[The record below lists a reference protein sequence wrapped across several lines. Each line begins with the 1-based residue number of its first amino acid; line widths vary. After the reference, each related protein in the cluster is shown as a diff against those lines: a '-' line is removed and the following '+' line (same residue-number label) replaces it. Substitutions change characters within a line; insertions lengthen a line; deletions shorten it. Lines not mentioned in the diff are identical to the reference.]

1 MKSTKQKGGST
12 LEITNDS
19 SGINNK
25 KEPVVIT
32 RIPYDIKIFSFFC
45 ILGLL
50 VRILFAGKDEYATA
64 TVWGYGFSVLALLGL
79 VISSFAMSS
88 KSQFSQGV
96 MGFFKALVKTAGPLI
111 LTILILSLVLSQNIS
126 FFDHINSGKVAPQYY
141 QFSGVSGFLVLVQAC
156 LVINYLMDTLKGKKL
171 DGNGG
176 GVMVALASELNSIIL
191 ILTVAN
197 IGFIGILQVMY
208 LKIIELLLITII
220 KWGLLLVLI

>member
-1 MKSTKQKGGST
+1 MKSTKQKGGNT
-12 LEITNDS
+12 LAITNES

-25 KEPVVIT
+25 KEPVIIT
-32 RIPYDIKIFSFFC
+32 RIPYDIKIFSFLC

-50 VRILFAGKDEYATA
+50 IRILFASKDEYATA
-64 TVWGYGFSVLALLGL
+64 TVWGYGFSVLALFGL

-156 LVINYLMDTLKGKKL
+156 LVINYLMDTLKGRKTEG
-171 DGNGG
+171 DVG

-197 IGFIGILQVMY
+197 IGFIGILQVI
-208 LKIIELLLITII
+208 LKYFSTD
-220 KWGLLLVLI
+220 G